1 MYKAKPNLRLQTF
14 PFPRLFKSHSIAEL
28 TAIFRVLAL
37 RILVIGIDGRCFLS
51 AKKWA
56 FLAASV
62 STFEALTFREVVPGH
77 TLFHRQL
84 VEIIYFELWA

>member
-1 MYKAKPNLRLQTF
+1 VYKAKPNLRLHCF

-28 TAIFRVLAL
+28 TTIFRVLGL
-37 RILVIGIDGRCFLS
+37 RILVIGINDRYFLS

-62 STFEALTFREVVPGH
+62 STFEAVTFREVVPVH

-84 VEIIYFELWA
+84 VEMI